1 MERKDMATMKVEKYI
16 SGDFDNKPNPNLF
29 TGAYFY
35 TAIQSKQNG
44 KEGYWEGMAAPE
56 KTESVYDAQGM
67 VKKTI
72 ITEKDENSMKTSEYT
87 YTYAKIKIPQKVSAD

>member
-1 MERKDMATMKVEKYI
+1 MATMKVEKYI
-16 SGDFDNKPNPNLF
+16 CGDFDNKPNPNLF

-44 KEGYWEGMAAPE
+44 KEGYWGGMVAPE
-56 KTESVYDAQGM
+56 KTESIYDAQGL

-72 ITEKDENSMKTSEYT
+72 ITEKVENSMITSEYT
-87 YTYAKIKIPQKVSAD
+87 YTYAKIKIPLKVSVD